1 MGRSR
6 IVEDREVLMKLVDV
20 FGRKIDYLRLSVT
33 DRCDLRCRYCMPA
46 GGMDFIEHSRILSYE
61 QIGTLVRAFV
71 ELGIQ
76 KVRIT
81 GGEPLIRKD
90 IDLLFNTLGA
100 YVPEL
105 TLTTNGT
112 RLSRYAS
119 VLVESGVRRV
129 NVSLDT
135 LQKETYRFITG
146 RDSLASMLEGIETA
160 GRYGL
165 TIKLNTVVM
174 RGVNDHELIDLIAF
188 AGLHAC
194 DIRFIEMMPQEHTG
208 DFCQD
213 AFVSASDVQKIVSE
227 TFVLSPIPAG
237 GSSTEDLYQIDG
249 SPVKVGFISPMSH
262 PFCHRCNKLRLLP
275 NGMLKTCLFGEEDIN
290 LKEMLE
296 DGFSINKIKNEI
308 RQAVLKKPA
317 AYRLDAGKRDL
328 IMHRT
333 GG

>member
-1 MGRSR
+1 VEGREMS
-6 IVEDREVLMKLVDV
+6 MKLVDA

-46 GGMDFIEHSRILSYE
+46 GGVDFIEHSRILSYE

-71 ELGIQ
+71 ELGIL

-90 IDLLFNTLGA
+90 IDLLFNILGVF
-100 YVPEL
+100 VPEL

-112 RLSRYAS
+112 HLSRYAS
-119 VLVESGVRRV
+119 ALVGSGIGRV
-129 NVSLDT
+129 NISLDT
-135 LQKETYRFITG
+135 LQRETYRHITG
-146 RDSLASMLEGIETA
+146 RDSLSSVLEGIETA

-174 RGVNDHELIDLIAF
+174 RGENDNELIDLIAF
-188 AGLHAC
+188 AELHTC
-194 DIRFIEMMPQEHTG
+194 DIRFIEVMPQAHT
-208 DFCQD
+208 DHFYRKVFMSSSD
-213 AFVSASDVQKIVSE
+213 AQNIVSE
-227 TFVLSPIPAG
+227 TLALSPIPAG
-237 GSSTEDLYQIDG
+237 GSTTEDLYQIDG

-275 NGMLKTCLFGEEDIN
+275 NGMLKTCLFSEGDIN

-296 DGFSINKIKNEI
+296 DSFSIEEIKNEI
-308 RQAVLKKPA
+308 RKAVSRKPA
-317 AYRLDAGKRDL
+317 SYRLNMDKRDL
-328 IMHRT
+328 MMHRT

>member
-1 MGRSR
+1 M
-6 IVEDREVLMKLVDV
+6 EDRTMPAKLIDT

-33 DRCDLRCRYCMPA
+33 DRCNLRCRYCMPA
-46 GGMDFIEHSRILSYE
+46 GGVDFIEHSRILSYE
-61 QIGTLVRAFV
+61 QIEILVRAFV
-71 ELGIQ
+71 ELGIR

-90 IDLLFNTLGA
+90 VGLLFNALGA
-100 YVPEL
+100 YVSEL

-112 RLSRYAS
+112 RLSDYAA
-119 VLVESGVRRV
+119 VLIESGVRRV
-129 NVSLDT
+129 NISLDT
-135 LQKETYRFITG
+135 LQRETYRYITG
-146 RDSLASMLEGIETA
+146 RDSLSSVLEGIETA
-160 GRYGL
+160 GKYGL
-165 TIKLNTVVM
+165 KIKLNTVVM
-174 RGVNDHELIDLIAF
+174 RGVNDNELTHLIAF

-208 DFCQD
+208 DFYQD
-213 AFVSASDVQKIVSE
+213 AFVSSSDVQKIVSE
-227 TFVLSPIPAG
+227 TFELSPIPAG

-249 SPVKVGFISPMSH
+249 SSVKVGFISPMSH

-275 NGMLKTCLFGEEDIN
+275 NGMLKTCLFGEGDIN

-296 DGFSINKIKNEI
+296 EGFSINKIKNEI
-308 RQAVLKKPA
+308 RQAVSRKPA
-317 AYRLDAGKRDL
+317 SYRLVADKRDL